1 MADADS
7 LWSQSIRPLLDAR
20 EMASGAAH
28 VARVIAADAQLACRY
43 GQVFAAAA
51 VPSRAAAEPNQRFV
65 ANVVNESVL
74 VNAAK
79 AMAAFVATL
88 ISGRTAF
95 DDFRD
100 ALARNDLRTASR
112 YSLDAQR
119 GLRLFIGRGQ
129 CSTCHVGPMFSNGEF
144 ADTGLPFFIRPGVVD
159 PGRHGVLALRVSPYN
174 LLSEWSDDP
183 AGNAATKTRHVDLQ
197 PRHFGEFKVPSL
209 RNVAL
214 TAPYM
219 HDGQLATLGD
229 VLGHY
234 SELNLDRLH
243 ADGEQIL
250 KPLHLTARER
260 ADMLAFLRSL
270 TDPAAASWQPAAL
283 QVCTGD

>member
-1 MADADS
+1 
-7 LWSQSIRPLLDAR
+7 
-20 EMASGAAH
+20 MASGAAH

-112 YSLDAQR
+112 YPLDAQR

-159 PGRHGVLALRVSPYN
+159 PGRHGGVLALRVSPYN

-270 TDPAAASWQPAAL
+270 SDPEATNWQPAAL
-283 QVCTGD
+283 QVCAGD